1 MPSPDA
7 PTAGDY
13 DVLAFD
19 CYGTL
24 IDWGAG
30 IVGYLQP
37 LLRRHDA
44 HATDDFVLEFFAATE
59 PSAQEAQED
68 GVHYAEVL
76 REVLRRLGAR
86 LGFAPNAEQL
96 AGFVASVGDWPPFD
110 DSSVA
115 LERLRRRFD
124 LMVVSNVD
132 NALFAQT
139 EARLGV
145 EFAHVVTA
153 QDVGA
158 YKPDRRMFEAART
171 RVGDARILHVAQ
183 SLFHDIA
190 PASAFGLDTV
200 HIRRDRNAARMADAK
215 PTWAFDSLAEFAD
228 AVLP

>member
-24 IDWGAG
+24 VDWGAG

-37 LLRRHDA
+37 LLLRHDA
-44 HATDDFVLEFFAATE
+44 HATDAFVLEFFAATE
-59 PSAQEAQED
+59 PLVQED
-68 GVHYAEVL
+68 GVYYAEVL

-86 LGFAPNAEQL
+86 LGFVPNAEEL
-96 AGFVASVGDWPPFD
+96 DGFVASVGDWPPFD
-110 DSSVA
+110 DSVVA
-115 LERLRRRFD
+115 LERLRQHFE

-139 EARLGV
+139 AVRLGV

-171 RVGDARILHVAQ
+171 CVGDARVLHVAQ

-200 HIRRDRNAARMADAK
+200 HIRRDRNAARVVDAK
-215 PTWAFDSLAEFAD
+215 PTWTFDSLAEFAD